1 MKRGFTLI
9 ELVFVIVVLGIIS
22 MFGADLYTKIYKS
35 YVHVRAVNQLEA
47 RTQNAMMLITNR
59 LEDRIKSSTIGRELS
74 SNEFVPISDLTDPKY
89 DILEWI
95 GQSVETRNINQR
107 TPGWSGFMSMSQLRD
122 TTWVGDTTNNA
133 GYIADTRAAFNMVSL
148 GSDFPQVARIV
159 RNLRATTYNRPS
171 TNTQVAVIFRVVTN
185 DASPTSVDI
194 GYGYDGNISNIA
206 GTNRVLIA
214 VGTPSAAGSGNMA
227 GETIRINQYPLNP
240 NNDNSQE
247 FSEQY
252 YIAHS
257 AYAIVPDLG
266 GRDSIVYMRD
276 NAGNVLSKNFDLVLK
291 YNYRPWSTVAND
303 ANSYNVASSAL
314 LAEDVSLFRF
324 KDDNG
329 AVALKLCMRDD
340 GRNFDPAELDL
351 NVCKA
356 QVVY

>member
-47 RTQNAMMLITNR
+47 RTQNAMMLITSR
-59 LEDRIKSSTIGRELS
+59 LEDRIKSSTIGRELKT
-74 SNEFVPISDLTDPKY
+74 NQFVPISGLTDPKY

-95 GQSVETRNINQR
+95 GQSVETRNINKR
-107 TPGWSGFMSMSQLRD
+107 NPGWSGFMSMSQLRD
-122 TTWVGDTTNNA
+122 IKWKADADKGDA
-133 GYIADTRAAFNMVSL
+133 GYIADTRVAFNMVSL
-148 GSDFPQVARIV
+148 GSDFPEVAKIV
-159 RNLRATTYNRPS
+159 RNLRAKTYNVPS
-171 TNTQVAVIFRVVTN
+171 VNYEVAVIFGIVTN
-185 DASPTSVDI
+185 DASPTSVNI
-194 GYGYDGNISNIA
+194 GYGYDRKVDVNGS
-206 GTNRVLIA
+206 NRVLIA
-214 VGTPSAAGSGNMA
+214 VGRPSIAGSGKIQ

-257 AYAIVPDLG
+257 AYAIVPDQ
-266 GRDSIVYMRD
+266 VVTYTKD
-276 NAGNVLSKNFDLVLK
+276 NAGNLSKNFNLLFK
-291 YNYRPWSTVAND
+291 YNYRPWSTAKDD
-303 ANSYNVASSAL
+303 ANSYDKASSAL

>member
-59 LEDRIKSSTIGRELS
+59 LEDRIKSSTIGRDLAV
-74 SNEFVPISDLTDPKY
+74 NDFVPISNLTNPRF

-122 TTWVGDTTNNA
+122 STWTADANNA

-148 GSDFPQVARIV
+148 GSDFPRVARIV
-159 RNLRATTYNRPS
+159 RNLRATAYNTPS
-171 TNTQVAVIFRVVTN
+171 NNTQVAVIFRAVTN
-185 DASPTSVDI
+185 DASPTSVGI
-194 GYGYDGNISNIA
+194 GFGYDRAVWADGR
-206 GTNRVLIA
+206 NRVLIA
-214 VGTPSAAGSGNMA
+214 VGTPSAAGSGSIQ
-227 GETIRINQYPLNP
+227 GETITINQYPFNP
-240 NNDNSQE
+240 NNANSQE

-257 AYAIVPDLG
+257 AYAIVPDQ
-266 GRDSIVYMRD
+266 VVTYTKD
-276 NAGNVLSKNFDLVLK
+276 NAGNLSKNFNLLLK
-291 YNYRPWSTVAND
+291 YNYRPWSTVAGD
-303 ANSYNVASSAL
+303 ATSYNRASSSL

-340 GRNFDPAELDL
+340 GRNFDPSELDL

>member
-59 LEDRIKSSTIGRELS
+59 LEDRIKSSTIGRDLAV
-74 SNEFVPISDLTDPKY
+74 NDFVPISDLTNPRY

-107 TPGWSGFMSMSQLRD
+107 NPGWSGFMSMSQLKD
-122 TTWVGDTTNNA
+122 STWTAGTQDA
-133 GYIADTRAAFNMVSL
+133 GYIANTRAAFNMVSL
-148 GSDFPQVARIV
+148 GSDFPQVANIV
-159 RNLRATTYNRPS
+159 GNLRATAYNTPS
-171 TNTQVAVIFRVVTN
+171 NNTQVAVIFRAVTN
-185 DASPTSVDI
+185 DASPTSVGI
-194 GYGYDGNISNIA
+194 GFGYDRAVWADGR
-206 GTNRVLIA
+206 NRVLIA
-214 VGTPSAAGSGNMA
+214 VGTPSAAGSGSIQ
-227 GETIRINQYPLNP
+227 GETIAINQYPFNP
-240 NNDNSQE
+240 NNANSQE

-257 AYAIVPDLG
+257 AYAIVPAN
-266 GRDSIVYMRD
+266 VVTYTKD
-276 NAGNVLSKNFDLVLK
+276 NAGNLSKNFDLVLR
-291 YNYRPWSTVAND
+291 YNYRPWSTVAGD
-303 ANSYNVASSAL
+303 ATSYNRASSSL

>member
-59 LEDRIKSSTIGRELS
+59 LEDRIKSSTIGRELQT
-74 SNEFVPISDLTDPKY
+74 NEFVPISDLTDPKY

-107 TPGWSGFMSMSQLRD
+107 NPGWSGFMSMSQLRD
-122 TTWVGDTTNNA
+122 STWKADADKGDA
-133 GYIADTRAAFNMVSL
+133 GYIADTRSAFNMVSL
-148 GSDFPQVARIV
+148 GSNFPQVARIV
-159 RNLRATTYNRPS
+159 GNLRATTYNRPS

-185 DASPTSVDI
+185 DASPTSVNI
-194 GYGYDGNISNIA
+194 GFGYDRAVRADGR
-206 GTNRVLIA
+206 NRVLIA
-214 VGTPSAAGSGNMA
+214 VGTPSDAGRGSME
-227 GETIRINQYPLNP
+227 GETITINQYPFNP
-240 NNDNSQE
+240 NNANSQE

-257 AYAIVPDLG
+257 AYAIVPAN
-266 GRDSIVYMRD
+266 VVTYTKD
-276 NAGNVLSKNFDLVLK
+276 NAGNLSKNFDLVLR
-291 YNYRPWSTVAND
+291 YNYRPWSTVAGD
-303 ANSYNVASSAL
+303 AHSYNTASSSL

-340 GRNFDPAELDL
+340 GRNFDPAVLDL

>member
-74 SNEFVPISDLTDPKY
+74 SNQFVPISGLTDPKY

-95 GQSVETRNINQR
+95 GQSVETRNINKR
-107 TPGWSGFMSMSQLRD
+107 NPGWSGFMSMSQLRD
-122 TTWVGDTTNNA
+122 STWTADADNA

-148 GSDFPQVARIV
+148 GSDFPRVARIV
-159 RNLRATTYNRPS
+159 QNLRATAYNTPS
-171 TNTQVAVIFRVVTN
+171 NNTQVAVIFRAVTN

-194 GYGYDGNISNIA
+194 GFGYDRAVQADGR
-206 GTNRVLIA
+206 NRVLIA
-214 VGTPSAAGSGNMA
+214 VGTPSNAGSDSIQ
-227 GETIRINQYPLNP
+227 GETIAINQYPFNP
-240 NNDNSQE
+240 NNANSQE

-257 AYAIVPDLG
+257 AYAIVPDQ
-266 GRDSIVYMRD
+266 VVTYTKD
-276 NAGNVLSKNFDLVLK
+276 NAGNLSKNFNLLLK
-291 YNYRPWSTVAND
+291 YNYRPWSTVAGD
-303 ANSYNVASSAL
+303 ATSYNRASSSL

>member
-74 SNEFVPISDLTDPKY
+74 SNQFVPISALDDPKY

-95 GQSVETRNINQR
+95 GQSVETRNINKR

-122 TTWVGDTTNNA
+122 DKWKTGTEDA
-133 GYIADTRAAFNMVSL
+133 GYIGNTRATFNMVSL
-148 GSDFPQVARIV
+148 GSDFPQVANIV
-159 RNLRATTYNRPS
+159 GNLRATEYGKSS

-185 DASPTSVDI
+185 DASPTSVGI
-194 GYGYDGNISNIA
+194 GFGYDRKVDVNGS
-206 GTNRVLIA
+206 NRVLIA
-214 VGTPSAAGSGNMA
+214 VGTPSAAGSGSME
-227 GETIRINQYPLNP
+227 GETITINQYPLNP
-240 NNDNSQE
+240 NNDKSQE

-257 AYAIVPDLG
+257 AYAIVPDQ
-266 GRDSIVYMRD
+266 VVTYMKN
-276 NAGNVLSKNFDLVLK
+276 NAGKVLSKNFNLLLK
-291 YNYRPWSTVAND
+291 YNYRPWSTVEKD
-303 ANSYNVASSAL
+303 ANSYDKASSAL
-314 LAEDVSLFRF
+314 LAEDVSLFKF

-340 GRNFDPAELDL
+340 GRNFDPSELDL

>member
-1 MKRGFTLI
+1 
-9 ELVFVIVVLGIIS
+9 

-59 LEDRIKSSTIGRELS
+59 LEDRIKSSTIGRDLAV
-74 SNEFVPISDLTDPKY
+74 NDFVPISDLTDPRF

-107 TPGWSGFMSMSQLRD
+107 NPGWSGFMSMSQLRD
-122 TTWVGDTTNNA
+122 STWTADTNNA

-159 RNLRATTYNRPS
+159 GNLRATAYNTPS
-171 TNTQVAVIFRVVTN
+171 NNTQVAVIFRAVTN
-185 DASPTSVDI
+185 DASPTSVGI
-194 GYGYDGNISNIA
+194 GFGYDRAVWADGR
-206 GTNRVLIA
+206 NRVLIA
-214 VGTPSAAGSGNMA
+214 VGTPSAAGSGSIQ
-227 GETIRINQYPLNP
+227 GETIAINQYPFNP
-240 NNDNSQE
+240 NNANSQE

-257 AYAIVPDLG
+257 AYAIVPDQ
-266 GRDSIVYMRD
+266 VVTYTKD
-276 NAGNVLSKNFDLVLK
+276 NAGNLSKNFNLLLK
-291 YNYRPWSTVAND
+291 YNYRPWSTVAGD
-303 ANSYNVASSAL
+303 AHSYDTASSSL

>member
-59 LEDRIKSSTIGRELS
+59 LEDRIKSSTIGRDLAV
-74 SNEFVPISDLTDPKY
+74 NDFVPISDLTNPRF

-122 TTWVGDTTNNA
+122 TTWVADTNNA
-133 GYIADTRAAFNMVSL
+133 GYIADTRTPFNMVSL
-148 GSDFPQVARIV
+148 GSNFPQVARIV
-159 RNLRATTYNRPS
+159 QNLRATAYNTPS
-171 TNTQVAVIFRVVTN
+171 NNTQVAVIFRAVTN
-185 DASPTSVDI
+185 DASPTSVGI
-194 GYGYDGNISNIA
+194 GFGYDRAVWADGR
-206 GTNRVLIA
+206 NRVLIA
-214 VGTPSAAGSGNMA
+214 VGTPSAAGSGSIQ
-227 GETIRINQYPLNP
+227 GETIAINQYPFNP
-240 NNDNSQE
+240 NNANSQE

-252 YIAHS
+252 YIGHS
-257 AYAIVPDLG
+257 AYSIVPAN
-266 GRDSIVYMRD
+266 VVTYTKD
-276 NAGNVLSKNFDLVLK
+276 NAGNLSKNFDLVLR
-291 YNYRPWSTVAND
+291 YNYRPWSTVAGD
-303 ANSYNVASSAL
+303 ATSYNRASSSL

>member
-59 LEDRIKSSTIGRELS
+59 LEDRIKSSTIGRDLAV
-74 SNEFVPISDLTDPKY
+74 NDFVPISDLTNPRF

-122 TTWVGDTTNNA
+122 STWTADADNA

-148 GSDFPQVARIV
+148 GSNFPQVARIV
-159 RNLRATTYNRPS
+159 GNLRATTYNRPS

-185 DASPTSVDI
+185 DASPTSVGI
-194 GYGYDGNISNIA
+194 GFGYDRAVRADGR
-206 GTNRVLIA
+206 NRVLIA
-214 VGTPSAAGSGNMA
+214 VGTPSDAGSGSIQ
-227 GETIRINQYPLNP
+227 GETITINQYPFNP
-240 NNDNSQE
+240 NNANSQE

-257 AYAIVPDLG
+257 AYAIVPAN
-266 GRDSIVYMRD
+266 VVTYTKD
-276 NAGNVLSKNFDLVLK
+276 NAGNLSKNFDLVLR
-291 YNYRPWSTVAND
+291 YNYRPWSTVAGD
-303 ANSYNVASSAL
+303 AHSYNTASSSL

>member
-95 GQSVETRNINQR
+95 GQSVETRNINKR
-107 TPGWSGFMSMSQLRD
+107 TPGWSGFMSMSQHRD
-122 TTWVGDTTNNA
+122 STWKADADKVDA

-159 RNLRATTYNRPS
+159 GNLRATAYNRPS

-185 DASPTSVDI
+185 DASPTSVGI
-194 GYGYDGNISNIA
+194 GFGYDRAVRADGR
-206 GTNRVLIA
+206 NRVLIA
-214 VGTPSAAGSGNMA
+214 VGTPSAAGSGSIQ
-227 GETIRINQYPLNP
+227 GETITINQYPFNP
-240 NNDNSQE
+240 NNANSQE

-257 AYAIVPDLG
+257 AYAIVPAN
-266 GRDSIVYMRD
+266 VVTYTKD
-276 NAGNVLSKNFDLVLK
+276 NAGNLSKNFDLVLR
-291 YNYRPWSTVAND
+291 YNYRPWSTVRDD

>member
-1 MKRGFTLI
+1 
-9 ELVFVIVVLGIIS
+9 
-22 MFGADLYTKIYKS
+22 
-35 YVHVRAVNQLEA
+35 
-47 RTQNAMMLITNR
+47 
-59 LEDRIKSSTIGRELS
+59 
-74 SNEFVPISDLTDPKY
+74 
-89 DILEWI
+89 
-95 GQSVETRNINQR
+95 
-107 TPGWSGFMSMSQLRD
+107 MSMSQLRD
-122 TTWVGDTTNNA
+122 DKWKAGIEDA
-133 GYIADTRAAFNMVSL
+133 GYIGNTRAEFNMVSL

-159 RNLRATTYNRPS
+159 QNLRATAYNTPS
-171 TNTQVAVIFRVVTN
+171 NNTQVAVIFRVVTN
-185 DASPTSVDI
+185 DASPTSVGI
-194 GYGYDGNISNIA
+194 GFGYDRAVQANGS
-206 GTNRVLIA
+206 NRVLIA
-214 VGTPSAAGSGNMA
+214 VGTPSAAGSGNME

-291 YNYRPWSTVAND
+291 YNYRPWSTVAGD
-303 ANSYNVASSAL
+303 ATSYNRASSAL

>member
-95 GQSVETRNINQR
+95 GQSVETRNINKR
-107 TPGWSGFMSMSQLRD
+107 TPGWSGFMSMSQLKD
-122 TTWVGDTTNNA
+122 NTWTAGEQDA
-133 GYIADTRAAFNMVSL
+133 GYIANTRAEFNMVSL
-148 GSDFPQVARIV
+148 GSDFPQVANIV
-159 RNLRATTYNRPS
+159 ENLRATAYNTPS
-171 TNTQVAVIFRVVTN
+171 NNTQVAVIFKVVTN
-185 DASPTSVDI
+185 DASPTSVGI
-194 GYGYDGNISNIA
+194 GFGYDRKVDVNGS
-206 GTNRVLIA
+206 NRVLIA
-214 VGTPSAAGSGNMA
+214 VGTPSTTGTNNKES
-227 GETIRINQYPLNP
+227 ETITINQYPLNP
-240 NNDNSQE
+240 NNDKSQE

-257 AYAIVPDLG
+257 AYAIVPAQ
-266 GRDSIVYMRD
+266 VVTYTKD
-276 NAGNVLSKNFDLVLK
+276 NAGNLSKNFNLLFK
-291 YNYRPWSTVAND
+291 YNYRPWSTAKDD
-303 ANSYNVASSAL
+303 ANSYDKASSAL

-340 GRNFDPAELDL
+340 GRNFDPSELDL

>member
-95 GQSVETRNINQR
+95 GQSVETRNINKR
-107 TPGWSGFMSMSQLRD
+107 NPGWSGFMSMSQLKD
-122 TTWVGDTTNNA
+122 NTWTAGEQDA
-133 GYIADTRAAFNMVSL
+133 GYIANTRAEFNMVSL
-148 GSDFPQVARIV
+148 GSDFPQVANIV
-159 RNLRATTYNRPS
+159 GNLRATAYNTPS
-171 TNTQVAVIFRVVTN
+171 NNTQVAVIFKVVTN
-185 DASPTSVDI
+185 DASPTSVGI
-194 GYGYDGNISNIA
+194 GFGYDRAVRADGR
-206 GTNRVLIA
+206 NRVLIA
-214 VGTPSAAGSGNMA
+214 VGTPSDAGSGSME
-227 GETIRINQYPLNP
+227 GETITINQYPLNP

>member
-1 MKRGFTLI
+1 MKKGFTLI

-59 LEDRIKSSTIGRELS
+59 LEDRIKSSTIGRDLAV
-74 SNEFVPISDLTDPKY
+74 NDFVPISGLTNPRF

-122 TTWVGDTTNNA
+122 STWTADADNA

-148 GSDFPQVARIV
+148 GSDFPRVARIV
-159 RNLRATTYNRPS
+159 RNLRATAYNTPS
-171 TNTQVAVIFRVVTN
+171 NNTQVAVIFRAVTN
-185 DASPTSVDI
+185 DASPTSVGI
-194 GYGYDGNISNIA
+194 GFGYDRAVWADGR
-206 GTNRVLIA
+206 NRVLIA
-214 VGTPSAAGSGNMA
+214 VGTPSAAGSGSIQ
-227 GETIRINQYPLNP
+227 GETIAINQYPFNP
-240 NNDNSQE
+240 NNANSQE

-257 AYAIVPDLG
+257 AYAIVPAN
-266 GRDSIVYMRD
+266 VVTYTKD
-276 NAGNVLSKNFDLVLK
+276 NAGNLSKNFDLVLR
-291 YNYRPWSTVAND
+291 YNYRPWSTVAGD
-303 ANSYNVASSAL
+303 AHSYNTASSSL

>member
-59 LEDRIKSSTIGRELS
+59 LEDRIKSSTIGRDLAV
-74 SNEFVPISDLTDPKY
+74 NDFVPISGLTNPRF

-122 TTWVGDTTNNA
+122 STWTADADNA

-148 GSDFPQVARIV
+148 GSNFPQVARIV
-159 RNLRATTYNRPS
+159 GNLRATTYNRPS

-185 DASPTSVDI
+185 DASPTSVGI
-194 GYGYDGNISNIA
+194 GFGYDRAVRADGR
-206 GTNRVLIA
+206 NRVLIA
-214 VGTPSAAGSGNMA
+214 VGTPSDAGSGSIQ
-227 GETIRINQYPLNP
+227 GETITINQYPFNP
-240 NNDNSQE
+240 NNANSQE

-257 AYAIVPDLG
+257 AYAIVPAN
-266 GRDSIVYMRD
+266 VVTYTKD
-276 NAGNVLSKNFDLVLK
+276 NAGNLSKNFDLVLR
-291 YNYRPWSTVAND
+291 YNYRPWSTVAGD
-303 ANSYNVASSAL
+303 AHSYNTASSSL

>member
-74 SNEFVPISDLTDPKY
+74 SNQFVPISALDDPKY

-95 GQSVETRNINQR
+95 GQSVETRNINKR

-122 TTWVGDTTNNA
+122 DKWKAGTEDA
-133 GYIADTRAAFNMVSL
+133 GYIGNTRATFNMVSL
-148 GSDFPQVARIV
+148 GSDFPQVANIV
-159 RNLRATTYNRPS
+159 GNLRATEYGKSS

-185 DASPTSVDI
+185 DASPTSVGI
-194 GYGYDGNISNIA
+194 GFGYDRKVDVNGS
-206 GTNRVLIA
+206 NRVLIA
-214 VGTPSAAGSGNMA
+214 VGTPSTTGTNNKES
-227 GETIRINQYPLNP
+227 ETITINQYPLNP
-240 NNDNSQE
+240 NNDKSQE

-257 AYAIVPDLG
+257 AYAIVPDQ
-266 GRDSIVYMRD
+266 VVTYMKN
-276 NAGNVLSKNFDLVLK
+276 NAGKVLSKNFNLLLK
-291 YNYRPWSTVAND
+291 YNYRPWSTVEKD
-303 ANSYNVASSAL
+303 ANSYDKASSAL
-314 LAEDVSLFRF
+314 LAEDVSLFKF

>member
-59 LEDRIKSSTIGRELS
+59 LEDRIKSSTIGRDLAV
-74 SNEFVPISDLTDPKY
+74 NDFVPISDLTNPRY

-107 TPGWSGFMSMSQLRD
+107 NPGWSGFMSMSQLRD
-122 TTWVGDTTNNA
+122 TTWVADTNNA

-148 GSDFPQVARIV
+148 GSNFPQVARIV
-159 RNLRATTYNRPS
+159 RNLRATAYNTPS
-171 TNTQVAVIFRVVTN
+171 NNTQVAVIFRAVTN
-185 DASPTSVDI
+185 DASPTSVGI
-194 GYGYDGNISNIA
+194 GFGYDRAVWADGR
-206 GTNRVLIA
+206 NRVLIA
-214 VGTPSAAGSGNMA
+214 VGTPSAAGSGSIQ
-227 GETIRINQYPLNP
+227 GETIAINQYPFNP
-240 NNDNSQE
+240 NNANSQE

-257 AYAIVPDLG
+257 AYAIVPAN
-266 GRDSIVYMRD
+266 VVTYTKD
-276 NAGNVLSKNFDLVLK
+276 NAGNLSKNFDLVLR
-291 YNYRPWSTVAND
+291 YNYRPWSTVAGD
-303 ANSYNVASSAL
+303 ATSYNRASSSL

>member
-59 LEDRIKSSTIGRELS
+59 LEDRIKSSTIGREFS

-95 GQSVETRNINQR
+95 GQSVETRNINKR
-107 TPGWSGFMSMSQLRD
+107 NPGWSGFMSMSQLRD
-122 TTWVGDTTNNA
+122 IKWKADADKGDA
-133 GYIADTRAAFNMVSL
+133 GYIADTRVAFNMVSL
-148 GSDFPQVARIV
+148 GSDFPEVANIV
-159 RNLRATTYNRPS
+159 RNLRAKTYNVPS
-171 TNTQVAVIFRVVTN
+171 VNYEVAVIFGIVTN
-185 DASPTSVDI
+185 DASPTSVNI
-194 GYGYDGNISNIA
+194 GYGYDRKVDVNGS
-206 GTNRVLIA
+206 NRVLIA
-214 VGTPSAAGSGNMA
+214 VGRPSIAGSGKIQ

-257 AYAIVPDLG
+257 AYAIVPAQ
-266 GRDSIVYMRD
+266 VVTYTKD
-276 NAGNVLSKNFDLVLK
+276 NAGNLSKNFNLLFK
-291 YNYRPWSTVAND
+291 YNYRPWSTAKDD
-303 ANSYNVASSAL
+303 ANSYDKASSAL

-340 GRNFDPAELDL
+340 GRNFDRRAIELKTP
-351 NVCKA
+351 CSHKI
-356 QVVY
+356 

>member
-74 SNEFVPISDLTDPKY
+74 SNQFVPISALDDPKY

-95 GQSVETRNINQR
+95 GQSVETRNINKR

-122 TTWVGDTTNNA
+122 DKWKAGTEDA
-133 GYIADTRAAFNMVSL
+133 GYIGNTRATFNMVSL
-148 GSDFPQVARIV
+148 GSDFPQVANIV
-159 RNLRATTYNRPS
+159 GNLRATEYGKSS

-185 DASPTSVDI
+185 DASPTSVGI
-194 GYGYDGNISNIA
+194 GFGYDRKVDVNGS
-206 GTNRVLIA
+206 NRVLIA
-214 VGTPSAAGSGNMA
+214 VGTPSAAGSGSME
-227 GETIRINQYPLNP
+227 GETITINQYPLNP
-240 NNDNSQE
+240 NNDKSQE

-257 AYAIVPDLG
+257 AYAIVPDQ
-266 GRDSIVYMRD
+266 VVTYMKN
-276 NAGNVLSKNFDLVLK
+276 NAGKVLSKNFNLLLK
-291 YNYRPWSTVAND
+291 YNYRPWSTVADD
-303 ANSYNVASSAL
+303 AHSYDTASSSL
-314 LAEDVSLFRF
+314 LAEDVSLFKF

>member
-74 SNEFVPISDLTDPKY
+74 SNQFVPISALDDPKY

-95 GQSVETRNINQR
+95 GQSVETRNINKR

-122 TTWVGDTTNNA
+122 DKWKAGTEDA
-133 GYIADTRAAFNMVSL
+133 GYIGNTRAEFNMVSL
-148 GSDFPQVARIV
+148 GSDFPQVANIV
-159 RNLRATTYNRPS
+159 GNLRATAYNTS
-171 TNTQVAVIFRVVTN
+171 SNNTQVAVIFKVVTN
-185 DASPTSVDI
+185 DASPTSVGI
-194 GYGYDGNISNIA
+194 GFGYDRKVDVNGS
-206 GTNRVLIA
+206 NRVLIA
-214 VGTPSAAGSGNMA
+214 VGRPSIAGSGKIQ

-257 AYAIVPDLG
+257 AYAIVPAQ
-266 GRDSIVYMRD
+266 VVTYTKD
-276 NAGNVLSKNFDLVLK
+276 NAGNLSKNFNLLFK
-291 YNYRPWSTVAND
+291 YNYRPWSTAKDD
-303 ANSYNVASSAL
+303 ANSYDKASSAL

>member
-1 MKRGFTLI
+1 MKKGFTLI

-47 RTQNAMMLITNR
+47 RTQNAIMLITNR
-59 LEDRIKSSTIGRELS
+59 LEDRIKSSTIGRELRT
-74 SNEFVPISDLTDPKY
+74 NAFVPISALDDPKY

-95 GQSVETRNINQR
+95 GQSVETRNINKR

-122 TTWVGDTTNNA
+122 DKWKAGTEDA
-133 GYIADTRAAFNMVSL
+133 GYIGNTRATFNMVSL
-148 GSDFPQVARIV
+148 GSDFPQVANIV
-159 RNLRATTYNRPS
+159 GNLRATEYGKSS

-185 DASPTSVDI
+185 DASPTSVGI
-194 GYGYDGNISNIA
+194 GFGYDRKVDVNGS
-206 GTNRVLIA
+206 NRVLIA
-214 VGTPSAAGSGNMA
+214 VGTPSTTGTNNKES
-227 GETIRINQYPLNP
+227 ETITINQYPLNP
-240 NNDNSQE
+240 NNDKSQE

-257 AYAIVPDLG
+257 AYAIVPDQ
-266 GRDSIVYMRD
+266 VVTYMKN
-276 NAGNVLSKNFDLVLK
+276 NAGKVLSKNFNLLLK
-291 YNYRPWSTVAND
+291 YNYRPWSTVEKD
-303 ANSYNVASSAL
+303 ANSYDKASSAL

>member
-74 SNEFVPISDLTDPKY
+74 SNQFVPISDLTDPKY

-95 GQSVETRNINQR
+95 GQSVETRNINKR
-107 TPGWSGFMSMSQLRD
+107 NPGWSGFMSMSQLRD
-122 TTWVGDTTNNA
+122 IKWKADADKGDA
-133 GYIADTRAAFNMVSL
+133 GYIADTRVAFNMVSL
-148 GSDFPQVARIV
+148 GSDFPEVAKIV
-159 RNLRATTYNRPS
+159 RNLRAKTYNVPS
-171 TNTQVAVIFRVVTN
+171 VNYEVAVIFGLVTN
-185 DASPTSVDI
+185 DASPTSVNI
-194 GYGYDGNISNIA
+194 GYGYDRKVDVNGS
-206 GTNRVLIA
+206 NRVLIA
-214 VGTPSAAGSGNMA
+214 VGRPSIAGSGKIQ

-257 AYAIVPDLG
+257 AYAIVPDQ
-266 GRDSIVYMRD
+266 VVTYTKD
-276 NAGNVLSKNFDLVLK
+276 NAGNLSKNFNLVFK
-291 YNYRPWSTVAND
+291 YNYRPWSTAKDD
-303 ANSYNVASSAL
+303 ANSYDKASSAL

-340 GRNFDPAELDL
+340 GRNFDPSELDL

>member
-59 LEDRIKSSTIGRELS
+59 LEDRIKSSTIGREFS
-74 SNEFVPISDLTDPKY
+74 SNQFVPISALDDPKY

-95 GQSVETRNINQR
+95 GQSVETRNINKR

-122 TTWVGDTTNNA
+122 DKWKAGTKDA
-133 GYIADTRAAFNMVSL
+133 GYIGNTRATFNMVSL
-148 GSDFPQVARIV
+148 GSDFPRVARIV
-159 RNLRATTYNRPS
+159 RNLRATAYNTPS
-171 TNTQVAVIFRVVTN
+171 NNTQVAVIFRVVTN
-185 DASPTSVDI
+185 DASPTSVGI
-194 GYGYDGNISNIA
+194 GFGYDRRIDENGS
-206 GTNRVLIA
+206 NRVLIA
-214 VGTPSAAGSGNMA
+214 VGTPSTTGTNNKES
-227 GETIRINQYPLNP
+227 ETITINQYPLNP
-240 NNDNSQE
+240 NNDKSQE

-257 AYAIVPDLG
+257 AYAIVPDQ
-266 GRDSIVYMRD
+266 VVTYMKN
-276 NAGNVLSKNFDLVLK
+276 NAGKVLSKNFNLLLK
-291 YNYRPWSTVAND
+291 YNYRPWSTVEKD
-303 ANSYNVASSAL
+303 ANSYDKASSAL
-314 LAEDVSLFRF
+314 LAEDVSLFKF

>member
-95 GQSVETRNINQR
+95 GQSVETRNINKR

-122 TTWVGDTTNNA
+122 STWKADADKGDA

-159 RNLRATTYNRPS
+159 GNLRATAYNRPS

-185 DASPTSVDI
+185 DASPTSVGI
-194 GYGYDGNISNIA
+194 GFGYDRAVRADGR
-206 GTNRVLIA
+206 NRVLIA
-214 VGTPSAAGSGNMA
+214 VGTPSAAGSGSIQ
-227 GETIRINQYPLNP
+227 GETITINQYPFNP
-240 NNDNSQE
+240 NNANSQE

-257 AYAIVPDLG
+257 AYAIVPAN
-266 GRDSIVYMRD
+266 VVTYTKD
-276 NAGNVLSKNFDLVLK
+276 NAGNLSKNFDLVLR
-291 YNYRPWSTVAND
+291 YNYRPWSTVRDD

>member
-59 LEDRIKSSTIGRELS
+59 LEDRIKSSTIGRDLAV
-74 SNEFVPISDLTDPKY
+74 NDFVPISDLTNPRF

-122 TTWVGDTTNNA
+122 TTWVADTNNA
-133 GYIADTRAAFNMVSL
+133 GYIADTRTPFNMVSL
-148 GSDFPQVARIV
+148 GSNFPQVARIV
-159 RNLRATTYNRPS
+159 GNLRATTYNRPS

-185 DASPTSVDI
+185 DASPTSVGI
-194 GYGYDGNISNIA
+194 GFGYDRAVWADGR
-206 GTNRVLIA
+206 NRVLIA
-214 VGTPSAAGSGNMA
+214 VGTPSAAGSGSIQ
-227 GETIRINQYPLNP
+227 GETIAINQYPFNP
-240 NNDNSQE
+240 NNANSQE

-257 AYAIVPDLG
+257 AYAIVPAN
-266 GRDSIVYMRD
+266 VVTYTKD
-276 NAGNVLSKNFDLVLK
+276 NAGNLSKNFDLVLR
-291 YNYRPWSTVAND
+291 YNYRPWSTVAGD
-303 ANSYNVASSAL
+303 ATSYNRASSSL

>member
-74 SNEFVPISDLTDPKY
+74 SNEFVPISDLTNPKY

-107 TPGWSGFMSMSQLRD
+107 NPGWSGFMSMSQLRD
-122 TTWVGDTTNNA
+122 STWTADTNNA

-148 GSDFPQVARIV
+148 GSDFPRVARIV
-159 RNLRATTYNRPS
+159 QNLRATAYNTPS
-171 TNTQVAVIFRVVTN
+171 NNTQVAVIFRVVTN

-194 GYGYDGNISNIA
+194 GYGYDRAVWADGR
-206 GTNRVLIA
+206 NRVLIA
-214 VGTPSAAGSGNMA
+214 VGTPSDAGSGSME
-227 GETIRINQYPLNP
+227 GETIAINQYPFNP
-240 NNDNSQE
+240 NNANSQE

-257 AYAIVPDLG
+257 AYAIVPDQ
-266 GRDSIVYMRD
+266 VVTYTKD
-276 NAGNVLSKNFDLVLK
+276 NAGNLSKNFNLVLR

>member
-59 LEDRIKSSTIGRELS
+59 LEDRIKSSTIGRDLAV
-74 SNEFVPISDLTDPKY
+74 NDFVPISDLTNPRF

-122 TTWVGDTTNNA
+122 STWTADANNA

-148 GSDFPQVARIV
+148 GSDFPRVARIV
-159 RNLRATTYNRPS
+159 RNLRATAYNTPS
-171 TNTQVAVIFRVVTN
+171 NNTQVAVIFRAVTN
-185 DASPTSVDI
+185 DASPTSVGI
-194 GYGYDGNISNIA
+194 GFGYDRAVWADGR
-206 GTNRVLIA
+206 NRVLIA
-214 VGTPSAAGSGNMA
+214 VGTPSAAGSGSIQ
-227 GETIRINQYPLNP
+227 GETIAINQYPFNP
-240 NNDNSQE
+240 NNANSQE

-257 AYAIVPDLG
+257 AYAIVPAN
-266 GRDSIVYMRD
+266 VVTYTKD
-276 NAGNVLSKNFDLVLK
+276 NAGNLSKNFDLVLR
-291 YNYRPWSTVAND
+291 YNYRPWSTVAGD
-303 ANSYNVASSAL
+303 AHSYNTASSSL

>member
-95 GQSVETRNINQR
+95 GQSVETRNINKR
-107 TPGWSGFMSMSQLRD
+107 NPGWSGFMSMSQLKD
-122 TTWVGDTTNNA
+122 NTWTAGEQDA
-133 GYIADTRAAFNMVSL
+133 GYIANTRAEFNMVSL
-148 GSDFPQVARIV
+148 GSDFPQVANIV
-159 RNLRATTYNRPS
+159 ENLRATAYNTPS
-171 TNTQVAVIFRVVTN
+171 NNTQVAVIFKVVTN
-185 DASPTSVDI
+185 DASPTSVGI
-194 GYGYDGNISNIA
+194 GFGYDRKVDVNGS
-206 GTNRVLIA
+206 NRVLIA
-214 VGTPSAAGSGNMA
+214 VGTPSTTGTDNKES
-227 GETIRINQYPLNP
+227 ETITINQYPLNP
-240 NNDNSQE
+240 NNDKSQE

-257 AYAIVPDLG
+257 AYAIVPDQ
-266 GRDSIVYMRD
+266 VVTYMKN
-276 NAGNVLSKNFDLVLK
+276 NAGKVLSKNFNLVLR

>member
-1 MKRGFTLI
+1 MKKGFTLI

-47 RTQNAMMLITNR
+47 RTQNAIMLITNR
-59 LEDRIKSSTIGRELS
+59 LEDRIKSSTIGRELRT
-74 SNEFVPISDLTDPKY
+74 NAFVPISALDDPKY

-95 GQSVETRNINQR
+95 GQSVETRNINKR

-122 TTWVGDTTNNA
+122 DKWKAGTEDA
-133 GYIADTRAAFNMVSL
+133 GYIGNTRATFNMVSL
-148 GSDFPQVARIV
+148 GSDFPQVANIV
-159 RNLRATTYNRPS
+159 GNLRATKYGKSS

-185 DASPTSVDI
+185 DASPTSVGI
-194 GYGYDGNISNIA
+194 GFGYDRKVDVNGS
-206 GTNRVLIA
+206 NRVLIA
-214 VGTPSAAGSGNMA
+214 VGTPSAAGSGSME
-227 GETIRINQYPLNP
+227 GETITINQYPLNP
-240 NNDNSQE
+240 NNDKSQE

-257 AYAIVPDLG
+257 AYAIVPDQ
-266 GRDSIVYMRD
+266 VVTYTRD
-276 NAGNVLSKNFDLVLK
+276 NAGNLSKNFNLLLK
-291 YNYRPWSTVAND
+291 YNYRPWSTVKDD

>member
-74 SNEFVPISDLTDPKY
+74 SNKFVPISDLTDPKY

-107 TPGWSGFMSMSQLRD
+107 NPGWSGFMSMSQLKD
-122 TTWVGDTTNNA
+122 STWTAGTQDA
-133 GYIADTRAAFNMVSL
+133 GYIANTRAAFNMVSL
-148 GSDFPQVARIV
+148 GSDFPQVANIV
-159 RNLRATTYNRPS
+159 ANLRATAYNTPS
-171 TNTQVAVIFRVVTN
+171 NNTEVAVIFKVVTN
-185 DASPTSVDI
+185 DASPTSVGI
-194 GYGYDGNISNIA
+194 GFGYNRAVKADGS
-206 GTNRVLIA
+206 NRVLIA
-214 VGTPSAAGSGNMA
+214 VGTPSNAGSGNIQ

-257 AYAIVPDLG
+257 AYAIVPDQ
-266 GRDSIVYMRD
+266 VVTYMR
-276 NAGNVLSKNFDLVLK
+276 NSAGNVLSKNFNLLLK
-291 YNYRPWSTVAND
+291 YNYRPWSTVAGD
-303 ANSYNVASSAL
+303 AHSYNNNNTGSAL

-340 GRNFDPAELDL
+340 GRNFDPSELDL

>member
-1 MKRGFTLI
+1 
-9 ELVFVIVVLGIIS
+9 
-22 MFGADLYTKIYKS
+22 
-35 YVHVRAVNQLEA
+35 
-47 RTQNAMMLITNR
+47 
-59 LEDRIKSSTIGRELS
+59 
-74 SNEFVPISDLTDPKY
+74 
-89 DILEWI
+89 
-95 GQSVETRNINQR
+95 
-107 TPGWSGFMSMSQLRD
+107 MSMSQLRD
-122 TTWVGDTTNNA
+122 STWTADTDNA

-159 RNLRATTYNRPS
+159 RNLRATAYNTPS
-171 TNTQVAVIFRVVTN
+171 NNTQVAVIFRVVTN
-185 DASPTSVDI
+185 DASPTSVGI
-194 GYGYDGNISNIA
+194 GFGYDRAVRADGR
-206 GTNRVLIA
+206 NRVLIA
-214 VGTPSAAGSGNMA
+214 VGTPSDAGSGSME
-227 GETIRINQYPLNP
+227 GETIAINQYPLNP
-240 NNDNSQE
+240 NNANSQE

-257 AYAIVPDLG
+257 AYAIVPDQVKIYTKD
-266 GRDSIVYMRD
+266 R
-276 NAGNVLSKNFDLVLK
+276 AGALSKNFNLLLK
-291 YNYRPWSTVAND
+291 YNYRPWSTVAGD

>member
-1 MKRGFTLI
+1 
-9 ELVFVIVVLGIIS
+9 
-22 MFGADLYTKIYKS
+22 
-35 YVHVRAVNQLEA
+35 
-47 RTQNAMMLITNR
+47 MMLITNR
-59 LEDRIKSSTIGRELS
+59 LEDRIKSSTIGRELQT
-74 SNEFVPISDLTDPKY
+74 NEFVPISDLTDPKY

-107 TPGWSGFMSMSQLRD
+107 NPGWSGFMSMSQLRD
-122 TTWVGDTTNNA
+122 STWKADADKGDA

-148 GSDFPQVARIV
+148 GSNFPQVARIV
-159 RNLRATTYNRPS
+159 GNLRATTYNRPS

-185 DASPTSVDI
+185 DASPTSVNI
-194 GYGYDGNISNIA
+194 GFGYDRAVRADGR
-206 GTNRVLIA
+206 NRVLIA
-214 VGTPSAAGSGNMA
+214 VGTPSDAGSGSME
-227 GETIRINQYPLNP
+227 GETITINQYPFNP
-240 NNDNSQE
+240 NNANSQE

-257 AYAIVPDLG
+257 AYAIVPAN
-266 GRDSIVYMRD
+266 VVTYTKD
-276 NAGNVLSKNFDLVLK
+276 NAGNLSKNFDLVLR
-291 YNYRPWSTVAND
+291 YNYRPWSTVAGD
-303 ANSYNVASSAL
+303 AHSYNTASSSL

>member
-1 MKRGFTLI
+1 MKKGFTLI

-59 LEDRIKSSTIGRELS
+59 LEDRIKSSTIGRELRT
-74 SNEFVPISDLTDPKY
+74 NEFVPISDLTDPKY

-95 GQSVETRNINQR
+95 GQSVETRNINKR
-107 TPGWSGFMSMSQLRD
+107 NPGWSGFMSMSQLKD
-122 TTWVGDTTNNA
+122 TTWVADTNNA
-133 GYIADTRAAFNMVSL
+133 GYIADTRTPFNMVSL

-159 RNLRATTYNRPS
+159 QNLRATAYNTPS
-171 TNTQVAVIFRVVTN
+171 NNTQVAVIFKVVTN
-185 DASPTSVDI
+185 DASPTSVGI
-194 GYGYDGNISNIA
+194 GYGYNRAVQPDGS
-206 GTNRVLIA
+206 NRVLIA
-214 VGTPSAAGSGNMA
+214 VGTPSTAGSGNIG
-227 GETIRINQYPLNP
+227 GETITINQYPFNP
-240 NNDNSQE
+240 NNDKSQE

-257 AYAIVPDLG
+257 AYAIVPDQ
-266 GRDSIVYMRD
+266 VVTYTRD
-276 NAGNVLSKNFDLVLK
+276 NAGNLSKNFNLLLK
-291 YNYRPWSTVAND
+291 YNYRPWSTVAGD

>member
-74 SNEFVPISDLTDPKY
+74 SNEFVPISDLTNPKY

-95 GQSVETRNINQR
+95 GQSVETRNINKR
-107 TPGWSGFMSMSQLRD
+107 NPGWSGFMSMSQLKD
-122 TTWVGDTTNNA
+122 STWTAGTEDA
-133 GYIADTRAAFNMVSL
+133 GYIANTRAAFNMVSL
-148 GSDFPQVARIV
+148 GSDFPQVANIV
-159 RNLRATTYNRPS
+159 ANLRATAYNTPS
-171 TNTQVAVIFRVVTN
+171 NNTEVAVIFKVVTN
-185 DASPTSVDI
+185 DASPTSVGI
-194 GYGYDGNISNIA
+194 GFGYDRAVKADGS
-206 GTNRVLIA
+206 NRVLIA
-214 VGTPSAAGSGNMA
+214 VGTPSNAGSGNIQ

-291 YNYRPWSTVAND
+291 YNYRPWSTVAGD
-303 ANSYNVASSAL
+303 AHSYNNNNTGSAL

-340 GRNFDPAELDL
+340 GRNFDPSELDL

>member
-107 TPGWSGFMSMSQLRD
+107 NPGWSGFMSMSQLKD
-122 TTWVGDTTNNA
+122 STWTAGTQDA
-133 GYIADTRAAFNMVSL
+133 GYIANTRAAFNMVSL
-148 GSDFPQVARIV
+148 GSDFPQVANIV
-159 RNLRATTYNRPS
+159 ANLRATAYNTPS
-171 TNTQVAVIFRVVTN
+171 NNTEVAVIFKVVTN
-185 DASPTSVDI
+185 DASPTSVGI
-194 GYGYDGNISNIA
+194 GFGYNRAVKADGS
-206 GTNRVLIA
+206 NRVLIA
-214 VGTPSAAGSGNMA
+214 VGTPSNAGSGNIQ

-257 AYAIVPDLG
+257 AYAIVPDQ
-266 GRDSIVYMRD
+266 VVTYMR
-276 NAGNVLSKNFDLVLK
+276 NSAGNVLSKNFNLLLK
-291 YNYRPWSTVAND
+291 YNYRPWSTVAGD
-303 ANSYNVASSAL
+303 AHSYNNNNTGSAL

-340 GRNFDPAELDL
+340 GRNFDPSELDL

>member
-59 LEDRIKSSTIGRELS
+59 LEDRIKSSTIGRELQT
-74 SNEFVPISDLTDPKY
+74 NEFVPISDLTDPKY

-107 TPGWSGFMSMSQLRD
+107 NPGWSGFMSMSQLRD
-122 TTWVGDTTNNA
+122 STWKADADKGDA

-148 GSDFPQVARIV
+148 GSNFPQVARIV
-159 RNLRATTYNRPS
+159 GNLRATTYNRPS

-185 DASPTSVDI
+185 DASPTSVNI
-194 GYGYDGNISNIA
+194 GFGYDRAVRADGR
-206 GTNRVLIA
+206 NRVLIA
-214 VGTPSAAGSGNMA
+214 VGTPSDAGSGSME
-227 GETIRINQYPLNP
+227 GETITINQYPFNP
-240 NNDNSQE
+240 NNANSQE

-257 AYAIVPDLG
+257 AYAIVPAN
-266 GRDSIVYMRD
+266 VVTYTKD
-276 NAGNVLSKNFDLVLK
+276 NAGNLSKNFDLVLR
-291 YNYRPWSTVAND
+291 YNYRPWSTVAGD
-303 ANSYNVASSAL
+303 AHSYNTASSSL

>member
-1 MKRGFTLI
+1 MKKGFTLI

-74 SNEFVPISDLTDPKY
+74 SNQFVPISALDDPKY

-95 GQSVETRNINQR
+95 GQSVETRNINKR

-122 TTWVGDTTNNA
+122 DKWKAGTEDA
-133 GYIADTRAAFNMVSL
+133 GYIGNTRAEFNMVSL
-148 GSDFPQVARIV
+148 GSDFPQVANIV
-159 RNLRATTYNRPS
+159 GNLRATAYNTS
-171 TNTQVAVIFRVVTN
+171 SNNTQVAVIFKVVTN
-185 DASPTSVDI
+185 DASPTSVGI
-194 GYGYDGNISNIA
+194 GFGYDRKVDVNGS
-206 GTNRVLIA
+206 NRVLIA
-214 VGTPSAAGSGNMA
+214 VGRPSIAGSGKIQ

-252 YIAHS
+252 YIAYS
-257 AYAIVPDLG
+257 AYAIVPAQ
-266 GRDSIVYMRD
+266 VVTYTKD
-276 NAGNVLSKNFDLVLK
+276 NAGNLSKNFNLLFK
-291 YNYRPWSTVAND
+291 YNYRPWSTAKDD
-303 ANSYNVASSAL
+303 ANSYDKASSAL

>member
-74 SNEFVPISDLTDPKY
+74 SNEFVPISDLTNPKY

-107 TPGWSGFMSMSQLRD
+107 NPGWSGFMSMSQLRD
-122 TTWVGDTTNNA
+122 DKWKAGTEDA
-133 GYIADTRAAFNMVSL
+133 GYIGNTRATFNMVSL
-148 GSDFPQVARIV
+148 GSDFPRVARIV
-159 RNLRATTYNRPS
+159 RNLRATAYNTPS
-171 TNTQVAVIFRVVTN
+171 NNTQVAVIFRVVTN
-185 DASPTSVDI
+185 DASPTSVGI
-194 GYGYDGNISNIA
+194 GFGYDRRIDENGS
-206 GTNRVLIA
+206 NRVLIA
-214 VGTPSAAGSGNMA
+214 VGTPSNAGSGSKE
-227 GETIRINQYPLNP
+227 GETITINQYPLNP
-240 NNDNSQE
+240 NNDKSQE

-257 AYAIVPDLG
+257 AYAIVPDQ
-266 GRDSIVYMRD
+266 VVTYMRN
-276 NAGNVLSKNFDLVLK
+276 NAGNVLSKNFNLLLK
-291 YNYRPWSTVAND
+291 YNYRPWSTVEKD
-303 ANSYNVASSAL
+303 ANSYDKASSAL
-314 LAEDVSLFRF
+314 LAEDVSLFKF

>member
-74 SNEFVPISDLTDPKY
+74 SNEFVPISALDNPKY

-95 GQSVETRNINQR
+95 GQSVETRNINKR

-122 TTWVGDTTNNA
+122 DKWKAGTEDA
-133 GYIADTRAAFNMVSL
+133 GYIGNTRAEFNMVSL
-148 GSDFPQVARIV
+148 GSDFPQVANIV
-159 RNLRATTYNRPS
+159 GNLRATAYNTPS
-171 TNTQVAVIFRVVTN
+171 NNTQVAVIFRVVTN
-185 DASPTSVDI
+185 DASPTSVGI
-194 GYGYDGNISNIA
+194 GFGYDRKVDVNGS
-206 GTNRVLIA
+206 NRVLIA
-214 VGTPSAAGSGNMA
+214 VGTPSNAGSGNIQ

-240 NNDNSQE
+240 NNDKSQE

-257 AYAIVPDLG
+257 AYAIVPDQ
-266 GRDSIVYMRD
+266 VVTYMKN
-276 NAGNVLSKNFDLVLK
+276 NAGKVLSKNFNLLLK
-291 YNYRPWSTVAND
+291 YNYRPWSTVEKD
-303 ANSYNVASSAL
+303 ANSYDKASSAL
-314 LAEDVSLFRF
+314 LAEDVSLFKF